1 MEDQDIINLW
11 KLQDAR
17 LEHSLAISAHLLHQ
31 VKAQKTQITLRRLTA
46 FKTRGVVAAVI
57 YLILLGTVIG
67 YAVGHYSAAA
77 NYFIVSMGAIFAIN
91 VKALAD
97 YIKHLVWINYIDYD
111 GSVVA
116 IQQRLTNL
124 QLSIINHNR
133 IMVLQLPFWST
144 FFLSSTW
151 FPGNTPWQWGII
163 QLCVTG
169 LLTWLAIWLY
179 INQVPANSD
188 KKWFKVLFNG
198 SGGKAVVRAMQYYD
212 EIEEFKSHPA
222 S

>member
-1 MEDQDIINLW
+1 MEDQEIINLW
-11 KLQDAR
+11 KLQDAKLDR
-17 LEHSLAISAHLLHQ
+17 SLAISAHLLHQ
-31 VKAQKTQITLRRLTA
+31 VKAQKTQTALRRLTA
-46 FKTRGVVAAVI
+46 FKTRGVVVAVI
-57 YLILLGTVIG
+57 YLILLGVVIG

-77 NYFIVSMGAIFAIN
+77 NYFIVSMGAIFLIN

-97 YIKHLVWINYIDYD
+97 YIKHLVWINDIDYD
-111 GSVVA
+111 GSVIA
-116 IQQRLTNL
+116 IQQRLAKL

-151 FPGNTPWQWGII
+151 FPGNTPWALVVMQICI
-163 QLCVTG
+163 TG

-179 INQVPANSD
+179 LNQIPANSD
-188 KKWFKVLFNG
+188 KKWFNVLFNG

-212 EIEEFKSHPA
+212 EIEEFKSPPA
-222 S
+222 P